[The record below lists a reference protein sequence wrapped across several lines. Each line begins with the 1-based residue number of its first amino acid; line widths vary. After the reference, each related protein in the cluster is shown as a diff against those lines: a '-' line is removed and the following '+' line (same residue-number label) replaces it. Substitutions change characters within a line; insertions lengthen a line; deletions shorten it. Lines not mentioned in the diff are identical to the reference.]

1 MNVEEIVDVCSVIKI
16 VKDDFVDAV
25 EYIIW
30 CVMNNTTVFSGDG
43 QVISPVVMTRTV
55 RLSVTALH
63 VINT

>member
-30 CVMNNTTVFSGDG
+30 CVAGDF
-43 QVISPVVMTRTV
+43 V
-55 RLSVTALH
+55 RCYDEDG
-63 VINT
+63 

>member
-30 CVMNNTTVFSGDG
+30 CVINNTTVYSGDG
-43 QVISPVVMTRTV
+43 QGISPVVYDEDG
-55 RLSVTALH
+55 
-63 VINT
+63 